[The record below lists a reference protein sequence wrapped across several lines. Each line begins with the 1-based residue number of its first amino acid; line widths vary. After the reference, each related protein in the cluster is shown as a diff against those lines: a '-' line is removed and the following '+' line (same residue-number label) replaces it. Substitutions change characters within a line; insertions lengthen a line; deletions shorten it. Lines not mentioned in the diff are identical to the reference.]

1 MKTRE
6 QELFIERAAQL
17 EYDGNLPREE
27 AEKKAQEEIEEEN
40 RLQKSG

>member
-17 EYDGNLPREE
+17 EYDANLPRED
-27 AEKKAQEEIEEEN
+27 AEKIAGEEIEEEN
-40 RLQKSG
+40 RLHKSG